1 VLSTLLNQGINRR
14 LPIHGSIRFMQRDE
28 LFAGLSIVGCVNG
41 LGADI
46 VASVRDN
53 GWETA
58 LINTFGV
65 SAIVWFACF
74 IGVMFILQDRQDEL
88 RVTDLV
94 VGAVFILLVVLP
106 IHWASWLALTVLSLY
121 ILFLTDGPSS
131 RKRGAALL
139 VAVTFPMAWNR
150 VLMHFFAKPI
160 LEIDTLMVSSLL
172 GTNQIGNMVSFADH
186 SGYLVIFPAC
196 SSLTGV
202 SLAILCWFTISY
214 ATQHNHS
221 ARDFLWCGL
230 ACASV
235 ILINVT
241 RLTIMGTTGQHY
253 EALHSEMG
261 ATMVNVITLIF
272 VVGFCALGVRRELFS
287 RI

>member
-1 VLSTLLNQGINRR
+1 MTFVDKAVNRR
-14 LPIHGSIRFMQRDE
+14 LPIHKSMRFMRRDE
-28 LFAGLSIVGCVNG
+28 LFAGLCIVGCING

-74 IGVMFILQDRQDEL
+74 TGVMFILQDRQEEL
-88 RVTDLV
+88 HITDLV
-94 VGAVFILLVVLP
+94 VGAVFIVLVILP
-106 IHWASWLALTVLSLY
+106 THWASWLALTILSLY
-121 ILFLTDGPSS
+121 MLLFLADRPLS

-139 VAVTFPMAWNR
+139 LAVTFPMAWDR

-160 LEIDTLMVSSLL
+160 LEADTLMVSSLL
-172 GTNQIGNMVSFADH
+172 GTEQIGNMVSFADH

-202 SLAILCWFTISY
+202 SLAILCWFTMSY
-214 ATQHNHS
+214 ATQHHHS
-221 ARDFLWCGL
+221 ARDFIWCGL
-230 ACASV
+230 ACAAV

-241 RLTIMGTTGQHY
+241 RLTIMGTSGQHY

-261 ATMVNVITLIF
+261 ATMVNITTLIF
-272 VVGFCALGVRRELFS
+272 VVGFCVLGVRRDLFA